1 MAFFEEINLIK
12 ETLARMIEA
21 RGGVYADAFSET
33 ATVAS
38 VSDPEELGR
47 VKVTYQDGGTSD
59 WIYVLGS
66 NKGTLSAQF
75 IGTPCLVGK
84 AHGRSE
90 DAFVLGFFNKNAEI
104 AFPGSSPQVAILSEQ
119 LQAYA
124 APASPGDQGLRC
136 NEGNAGRVYIFDN
149 EMNQDLVVCLRRNN
163 RQESNEKIWAWK
175 SLTHGKWV
183 EKGLDPQAADLP
195 TVTDFSE
202 KQGIPQCSK
211 AQEGEIHEFA
221 EDRKFRSTMI
231 MCRRDENGDFSWGPM
246 SSPPVVFKTLL
257 PKCDE
262 KAHGTEVVVDS
273 GRDSELAICLRYQG
287 EMKWVHHTTREPV
300 QFHREDLPLT
310 RPQFLDAKKPMAA
323 LAAETAAGPGDWLG
337 KAAASGI
344 LDLVVKAIPGIN
356 SDPKLRA
363 AAEAAGLYPPS
374 FNPTQTVSDITDF
387 ILASNSGS
395 EMSRSDVREMVKKA
409 EEDGEVRD
417 EKFKKILE
425 NSGATGKKLTEGISS
440 GDVNSSYQA
449 IGKGAISQ
457 ALGQVDRASQSII
470 TAYGAGGLLGAIDTA
485 AMLGVSK
492 LPPQVA
498 GVATPLLRA
507 ASSVLS
513 TQPKAISNMLNAAA
527 GLGTQSIPGVVGS
540 LVGIAGGPGGIAS
553 ALSSGVLSSLQTGQ
567 LGPIAQMLGSFAG
580 LPGIPNLG
588 GIGGVP
594 QLATSALQL
603 LGLGGQFSAFL
614 GPAGLGLSAFAAL
627 TGINPITSI
636 LGGIPGLGGLFGGG
650 GADCPCDP
658 KCRKTSHGED
668 SDGLK
673 LLDPCGNVVA
683 NSHSSYDPIGNPV
696 ENNKNKVAET
706 LGRINTVIGEELCV
720 SNPYDLTEM
729 IQKVKRLGEMADK
742 LENAKNADW
751 PELWTEMMYTFE
763 TIQKAFKQTDNN
775 ITGIES
781 VERKLID
788 AQHRLITKMM
798 IGNGSFFSR
807 ALISIVDTSKA
818 VRDLY
823 GFVTALNAKKKGG
836 KAGIFA
842 TESLKIVFENIIKIA
857 ALNSASKAEAKFI
870 LSNVVNPADS
880 EWRKLAPALGLTS
893 LTDFVLGAVPKDLP
907 LNFSKCK
914 TIRDENKVLKD
925 SLESKLNSLVP
936 PSNDSAI
943 LSKLP
948 QSISDLAGLPG
959 SAGAGVPTI
968 SSPGTPD
975 ASDTSIGTSDAFG
988 TPGTLG
994 ASGPPGTPGGVNTEQ
1009 IKDIL
1014 DQIKYNQDRSN
1025 SGQAD
1030 C

>member
-21 RGGVYADAFSET
+21 QGGVYADAFSEV
-33 ATVAS
+33 ASVAS

-66 NKGTLSAQF
+66 NKGVLSAQF
-75 IGTPCLVGK
+75 IGTSCLVGK

-163 RQESNEKIWAWK
+163 RQESNEEIWAWK

-183 EKGLDPQAADLP
+183 EKGLDPRAADLP

-231 MCRRDENGDFSWGPM
+231 MCRRDENGDFSWGPV
-246 SSPPVVFKTLL
+246 SAPPLVFRTTL

-262 KAHGTEVVVDS
+262 KAHGVEAIVDS

-287 EMKWVHHTTREPV
+287 EMKWVHHRTREPL
-300 QFHREDLPLT
+300 QFHREDPPPT
-310 RPQFLDAKKPMAA
+310 RPKFLDAKKPMAA
-323 LAAETAAGPGDWLG
+323 LAAEVAAGPGDWLG
-337 KAAASGI
+337 RAEAAGI

-363 AAEAAGLYPPS
+363 AAEAAGLYPAD
-374 FNPTQTVSDITDF
+374 FNSIETVSDITNF
-387 ILASNSGS
+387 ILASNSGTK
-395 EMSRSDVREMVKKA
+395 MSRFEVKEMVRKAVEDKEVKEGLKKL
-409 EEDGEVRD
+409 
-417 EKFKKILE
+417 LE
-425 NSGATGKKLTEGISS
+425 TSGATGRELAQGISN
-440 GDVNSSYQA
+440 GNINSSYQA

-457 ALGQVDRASQSII
+457 ALGQVDPTSRSII

-492 LPPQVA
+492 LPPQIA
-498 GVATPLLRA
+498 GVAAPLFTA

-513 TQPKAISNMLNAAA
+513 AQPKAISNMLSAAA

-540 LVGIAGGPGGIAS
+540 LVGIAGGPGGIAP
-553 ALSSGVLSSLQTGQ
+553 ALSGGILSSLQTGQ

-580 LPGIPNLG
+580 LPGIPSLG

-650 GADCPCDP
+650 PDCPCDP
-658 KCRKTSHGED
+658 KCRKTSHGID
-668 SDGLK
+668 SDGLR
-673 LLDPCGNVVA
+673 LLHPCGSVIA

-696 ENNKNKVAET
+696 ENNNNIVAET
-706 LGRINTVIGEELCV
+706 LGKMNTAIGEELCV

-742 LENAKNADW
+742 LEDAKHADW

-798 IGNGSFFSR
+798 IGNGSFFSKT
-807 ALISIVDTSKA
+807 LISIVDTSKA
-818 VRDLY
+818 IRDLY
-823 GFVTALNAKKKGG
+823 GFVAALNAKKKGG
-836 KAGIFA
+836 KASIFA
-842 TESLKIVFENIIKIA
+842 TASLKTVFENVVKIA
-857 ALNSASKAEAKFI
+857 ALNSASKAEARFL
-870 LSNVVNPADS
+870 LSNIVNPADS

-907 LNFSKCK
+907 LNFSRCK

-936 PSNDSAI
+936 PGNDSVI

-948 QSISDLAGLPG
+948 QSISDLAGLPPESGGQQAG
-959 SAGAGVPTI
+959 SPLIGDGVGEVSTI
-968 SSPGTPD
+968 SLPSPSRPQ
-975 ASDTSIGTSDAFG
+975 
-988 TPGTLG
+988 
-994 ASGPPGTPGGVNTEQ
+994 Q
-1009 IKDIL
+1009 IRDVL

-1025 SGQAD
+1025 SSQAD